1 MLEALVLG
9 IVQGLTE
16 FLPISSSGHLALIGH
31 LFGEGLGESL
41 SFVVAVH
48 LGTLAAVC
56 WVFRR
61 DVLNVLMEL
70 PALVRPGGW
79 KRSLGREP
87 FRLAVCVLVVS
98 AITGLTGFALRDR
111 IESAFGSLLAVGIA
125 FLCTGILLSLTRLA
139 RARDVGVFALGILV
153 GIAQSVA
160 LMPGV
165 SRSGT
170 TIGTAM
176 LAGADREFAAKLSF
190 LAAIPAIIGA
200 AVLELGGQRTA
211 ALDFGVLVAGF
222 ASSLASGF
230 LALRVLLSLIRA
242 SRFHLFS
249 YYLWLIGAA
258 TIALALCGA

>member
-16 FLPISSSGHLALIGH
+16 FLPISSSGHLALFGH
-31 LFGEGLGESL
+31 LFGEGLGGSL

-61 DVLNVLMEL
+61 DVLNVLTEL

-79 KRSLGREP
+79 RRSLGSEP

-98 AITGLTGFALRDR
+98 AITGLAGFALRDR

-125 FLCTGILLSLTRLA
+125 FFCTGILLSLTRLA
-139 RARDVGVFALGILV
+139 RTRDVGVFALGILV
-153 GIAQSVA
+153 GVAQSVA

-170 TIGTAM
+170 TIGAAM
-176 LAGADREFAAKLSF
+176 LAGA
-190 LAAIPAIIGA
+190 
-200 AVLELGGQRTA
+200 
-211 ALDFGVLVAGF
+211 
-222 ASSLASGF
+222 
-230 LALRVLLSLIRA
+230 
-242 SRFHLFS
+242 
-249 YYLWLIGAA
+249 
-258 TIALALCGA
+258 